1 MLTTGEPTPIYA
13 NRGKGGLPGRSGSN
27 GDGARASSVK
37 RKLRTE
43 SFCGAKKSANTVY
56 EN

>member
-1 MLTTGEPTPIYA
+1 MSTTGEPTPIYA
-13 NRGKGGLPGRSGSN
+13 NRGKGGLPGRSGNN

-56 EN
+56 ES

>member
-1 MLTTGEPTPIYA
+1 MRIEVKEDYPEGA
-13 NRGKGGLPGRSGSN
+13 AASN

-56 EN
+56 ES

>member
-13 NRGKGGLPGRSGSN
+13 NRDKGGLPGRNGRN

-56 EN
+56 ES

>member
-1 MLTTGEPTPIYA
+1 MSTTGEPTPIYA
-13 NRGKGGLPGRSGSN
+13 NRDKGGLPGRNGRN

-37 RKLRTE
+37 RELRTE
-43 SFCGAKKSANTVY
+43 LFCGVKNSANTVY

>member
-1 MLTTGEPTPIYA
+1 MSMAGEPTPIYA
-13 NRGKGGLPGRSGSN
+13 IRGKGGLPGRSESN
-27 GDGARASSVK
+27 WDGARASSVK

-56 EN
+56 ES